1 MNYSKKQQQQK
12 TKKNID
18 DDDDDDDDEDDG
30 GGGGVGGGVGGGGGV
45 DGGGG
50 GGVGGGGDSLEGQAL
65 QWGKKAKKPGKI
77 GSLSSPI
84 FYFAH
89 ADFFPP
95 FPPNA
100 VPQLSVSSCF
110 SPLNLYFALS
120 P

>member
-12 TKKNID
+12 TNENND

-30 GGGGVGGGVGGGGGV
+30 GGGGVGGG
-45 DGGGG
+45 
-50 GGVGGGGDSLEGQAL
+50 GGDSLECQAL

-89 ADFFPP
+89 ADFFSP
-95 FPPNA
+95 FSPHA
-100 VPQLSVSSCF
+100 EPQLSVSSCF

>member
-1 MNYSKKQQQQK
+1 M
-12 TKKNID
+12 
-18 DDDDDDDDEDDG
+18 
-30 GGGGVGGGVGGGGGV
+30 
-45 DGGGG
+45 
-50 GGVGGGGDSLEGQAL
+50 
-65 QWGKKAKKPGKI
+65 GKKGKKPGKI

-89 ADFFPP
+89 ANFFPP
-95 FPPNA
+95 FSPNA

>member
-18 DDDDDDDDEDDG
+18 DDDDDDDDDDEDDG
-30 GGGGVGGGVGGGGGV
+30 RGGGV
-45 DGGGG
+45 
-50 GGVGGGGDSLEGQAL
+50 GGDSLEGQAL
-65 QWGKKAKKPGKI
+65 LWGKKAKKTGKI

-95 FPPNA
+95 FSPNA
-100 VPQLSVSSCF
+100 EPQLSVSSCF
-110 SPLNLYFALS
+110 SPFNLYFALS

>member
-12 TKKNID
+12 TKKNN
-18 DDDDDDDDEDDG
+18 DDDDDDDEDDG
-30 GGGGVGGGVGGGGGV
+30 GGGGGGVGV
-45 DGGGG
+45 GGGG
-50 GGVGGGGDSLEGQAL
+50 GGVGGGGDDSLEGQAPL
-65 QWGKKAKKPGKI
+65 WGKKAKKPGKI

-95 FPPNA
+95 FSPNA

>member
-12 TKKNID
+12 TNENNNDDD

-30 GGGGVGGGVGGGGGV
+30 G
-45 DGGGG
+45 
-50 GGVGGGGDSLEGQAL
+50 GGGGDSLEGQAL

-89 ADFFPP
+89 ADFFSP
-95 FPPNA
+95 FSPHA
-100 VPQLSVSSCF
+100 EPQLSVSSCF

>member
-12 TKKNID
+12 TKKNNDDD

-30 GGGGVGGGVGGGGGV
+30 GGGGGGV
-45 DGGGG
+45 DVG
-50 GGVGGGGDSLEGQAL
+50 GGGGDSLEGQAL
-65 QWGKKAKKPGKI
+65 RWGKKAKKPGKI

-95 FPPNA
+95 FSPNA

-110 SPLNLYFALS
+110 SPFNLYFALS